1 MPGLRLTRTLRGKVL
16 GAVALS
22 ALCQLA
28 ALAFDVQQLGRI
40 GRSVA
45 TINETWLPLAR
56 LAARM
61 EGTLERGD
69 LARFNTLIDEA
80 RAAVEGGMAKPVAND
95 EAAHLASAQKQLDE
109 LSQLS
114 EGAAPATAPIR
125 DKVLQIAALSEA
137 RVAGLSARTERAQQQ
152 AFRFS
157 LVLAGLSIPLGAAL
171 LWLAGTALR
180 PIRELTGEVRRLQA
194 GFEPRLVNTAGD
206 DEIGAL
212 SGALVDMAQAITERD
227 KSVQAVS
234 LQLRRVLD
242 SLVVAVLVVEGDRV
256 AVLNPS
262 ATALVA
268 LSAGDALPV
277 WLIHLAEGR
286 HSLTSPD
293 ARQLEVAVAPFGEQG
308 RILVGEDVTE
318 RNLNRDRLL
327 RSERLALVGQ
337 LLAQVTHEV
346 RNPLNAISLHAELL
360 ADELTPE
367 GKPLL
372 ATVVGEIRRLE
383 EVTERYLDLARRR
396 EPVRSAED
404 PEALVRSVIG
414 LEDERL
420 RRLGVGIDLAI
431 GPIQPVEIDGN
442 VLRRTLLNLLRNAA
456 EAGAK
461 HVSVEVVV
469 EHGALTVGV
478 SDDGAGMEPDV
489 ARRIFEPFYST
500 KSRGT
505 GLGLAV
511 SRQSIEDMGGTITL
525 DTTPGSGARFTIR
538 IPAVSSRAVDLARS
552 GSPD

>member
-1 MPGLRLTRTLRGKVL
+1 MFSLRLTRTLRGRVL
-16 GAVALS
+16 GAVALGV
-22 ALCQLA
+22 LCQLG
-28 ALAFDVQQLGRI
+28 ALAFDVHQLGRI

-69 LARFNTLIDEA
+69 LERFGTLIDEA
-80 RAAVEGGMAKPVAND
+80 RSAVDGGLAKPVAND
-95 EAAHLASAQKQLDE
+95 EAAHLASAKKQLDE
-109 LSQLS
+109 LSLLTA
-114 EGAAPATAPIR
+114 GAGRETDPIR
-125 DKVLQIAALSEA
+125 DKVLQVAALSEA
-137 RVAGLSARTERAQQQ
+137 RVAGLSARTEQAQKQ
-152 AFRFS
+152 AFRLS
-157 LVLAGLSIPLGAAL
+157 LLLAALSIPLGAGL

-194 GFEPRLVNTAGD
+194 GYEPRLVNTAGD

-212 SGALVDMAQAITERD
+212 AGALVDMAHAIAERD
-227 KSVQAVS
+227 QSVQAVS

-262 ATALVA
+262 ATGLVTLA
-268 LSAGDALPV
+268 AGDALPE
-277 WLIHLAEGR
+277 WLGQLSAGR
-286 HSLTSPD
+286 HALTSP
-293 ARQLEVAVAPFGEQG
+293 ANRQLEVVVAPFGEQG

-318 RNLNRDRLL
+318 RNRDRDRLL

-372 ATVVGEIRRLE
+372 ATVVEEIRRLE

-396 EPVRSAED
+396 EPVRAAED
-404 PEALVRSVIG
+404 PEALVRSVVG

-420 RRLGVGIDLAI
+420 RRLGVTIELAA
-431 GPIQPVEIDGN
+431 GPTEPVDIDGN
-442 VLRRTLLNLLRNAA
+442 VVRRTLLNLLRNAV

-461 HVSVEVVV
+461 HVLVEVKVADRVLVIVV
-469 EHGALTVGV
+469 G
-478 SDDGAGMEPDV
+478 DDGAGMEADV
-489 ARRIFEPFYST
+489 SRRIFEPFYST

-525 DTTPGSGARFTIR
+525 DTTPGGGSRFTIR
-538 IPAVSSRAVDLARS
+538 IPAVWSRLVDPNAG
-552 GSPD
+552 GSPN